1 MKYLMLMLVL
11 FTGSVSAEILHFK
24 AHGGAEIYTTTDAYS
39 NLNVI
44 GRDGTKLYCSP
55 LQNKKVLTKDNHEML
70 TWSYTCDPKIM
81 FIIRQDTS
89 SYQWDVVMTVLGRTN
104 SENQI
109 FTDVLDLVKD

>member
-1 MKYLMLMLVL
+1 MKYLMLILVL

-44 GRDGTKLYCSP
+44 GKDGTKLYCSS
-55 LQNKKVLTKDNHEML
+55 LQNKKVLTQDNHEML
-70 TWSYTCDPKIM
+70 TWSYICDPKI
-81 FIIRQDTS
+81 ILTIRQNAS
-89 SYQWDVVMTVLGRTN
+89 SYNWDVVMTVLGRTL
-104 SENQI
+104 SENQT

>member
-1 MKYLMLMLVL
+1 MKYLMIILVL

-24 AHGGAEIYTTTDAYS
+24 AHGGSEMYTTTDAYS

-55 LQNKKVLTKDNHEML
+55 LQSKKVLTKDNHEML
-70 TWSYTCDPKIM
+70 TWSYTCDPKI
-81 FIIRQDTS
+81 ILTIRQDAS
-89 SYQWDVVMTVLGRTN
+89 SYQWDVVMAVLGRTH